1 MSGSSGTPYLGS
13 KISLISKAQIRY
25 EGILYTIDTDNSTVA
40 LAKGSAPRP
49 SQPSG
54 PHPLQQPGPRPRP
67 TPTSASAPPPQS
79 RLTPP
84 WRPSPAPWRAPAS
97 GPRPPGRP
105 RPPPLSRRSP
115 PGLDPHNGLPGPR
128 RRRICE
134 PQPRAARSWGGE
146 VGAGPAPAAPPP
158 VLLGGVAHLCRWG
171 LGVVGVACPRA
182 EGAAGAEKT

>member
-84 WRPSPAPWRAPAS
+84 WRPSPALGAPPHPVRAPRGAPGLRPS
-97 GPRPPGRP
+97 PVAALRGWTRTMGSPGPGGGVFV
-105 RPPPLSRRSP
+105 SRSP
-115 PGLDPHNGLPGPR
+115 ALPGVGVGRWGRVQHPR
-128 RRRICE
+128 RR
-134 PQPRAARSWGGE
+134 
-146 VGAGPAPAAPPP
+146 PPFS
-158 VLLGGVAHLCRWG
+158 LVA
-171 LGVVGVACPRA
+171 
-182 EGAAGAEKT
+182 